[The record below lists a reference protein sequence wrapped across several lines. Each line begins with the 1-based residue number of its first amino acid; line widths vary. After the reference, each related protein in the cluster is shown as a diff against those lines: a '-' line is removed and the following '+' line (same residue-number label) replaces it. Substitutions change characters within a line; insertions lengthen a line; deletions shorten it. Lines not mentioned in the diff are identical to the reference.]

1 MLESK
6 NKKYKKM
13 KQIICF
19 QELGEMVQPAEDS
32 IVVISNG
39 LSISGEM
46 VGVGGNK
53 FVRQFLMRLLEDL
66 GFGVDSVAIT
76 SMDLKFSNKGY
87 NFMSITLSSVEAVE
101 RILSISHHPQLG
113 GKRVYIKPALF
124 QPRRNMSR
132 PVGKA
137 KTSQQR
143 THRHSND
150 KQSKPKNNVIFNFN
164 EDFPEMRQRQN
175 KW

>member
-1 MLESK
+1 
-6 NKKYKKM
+6 M

-66 GFGVDSVAIT
+66 GFGDTVAIT

-87 NFMSITLSSVEAVE
+87 NFMSITLSSVEAVD
-101 RILSISHHPQLG
+101 RILSISHPPQLG

-137 KTSQQR
+137 KTNQR
-143 THRHSND
+143 TRHSND
-150 KQSKPKNNVIFNFN
+150 KQQKPKSAMFNFN
-164 EDFPEMRQRQN
+164 EDFPEMRQRHH

>member
-1 MLESK
+1 
-6 NKKYKKM
+6 M
-13 KQIICF
+13 KQIVCF

-32 IVVISNG
+32 IVVISNC
-39 LSISGEM
+39 LSVSGEM

-53 FVRQFLMRLLEDL
+53 SVRQFLMRLLDDL
-66 GFGVDSVAIT
+66 GFGNTVAIT

-87 NFMSITLSSVEAVE
+87 NFMSITLSSVEAVD
-101 RILSISHHPQLG
+101 RILSINNPPQLG

-137 KTSQQR
+137 KTNHR
-143 THRHSND
+143 PRHSNERH
-150 KQSKPKNNVIFNFN
+150 QKPKNAMFNFN
-164 EDFPEMRQRQN
+164 EDFPEMRKRQN

>member
-1 MLESK
+1 MNSE
-6 NKKYKKM
+6 NQQNRKM

-19 QELGEMVQPAEDS
+19 QEPGEMVQPAEDS

-53 FVRQFLMRLLEDL
+53 HVRQFLIKLLHDL
-66 GFGVDSVAIT
+66 GLDNVTIT

-87 NFMSITLSSVEAVE
+87 NFMSITLSSIDAVDQ
-101 RILSISHHPQLG
+101 ILAISNPPLLG

-124 QPRRNMSR
+124 QPRRNMNR

-137 KTSQQR
+137 KPNNQR
-143 THRHSND
+143 GRPV
-150 KQSKPKNNVIFNFN
+150 KPRQKMFDLN
-164 EDFPEMRQRQN
+164 EDFPEMRRRQN

>member
-1 MLESK
+1 
-6 NKKYKKM
+6 M

-39 LSISGEM
+39 LSVSGEM

-53 FVRQFLMRLLEDL
+53 HVRQFLRQLLSDL
-66 GFGVDSVAIT
+66 GYGESVAIT

-87 NFMSITLSSVEAVE
+87 NFMSITLSSVEAVD
-101 RILSISHHPQLG
+101 RILSISHPPQLG

-137 KTSQQR
+137 KANQR
-143 THRHSND
+143 TRHTPNV
-150 KQSKPKNNVIFNFN
+150 KNQSKPKSAMFNFN
-164 EDFPEMRQRQN
+164 EDFPEMRHRQN

>member
-1 MLESK
+1 
-6 NKKYKKM
+6 M

-39 LSISGEM
+39 LSVSGEM

-53 FVRQFLMRLLEDL
+53 HVRLFFRQLLNSL
-66 GFGVDSVAIT
+66 GFVGESVRIT
-76 SMDLKFSNKGY
+76 SMDLKFSKKGY
-87 NFMSITLSSVEAVE
+87 NFMSITLSSVEAVD
-101 RILSISHHPQLG
+101 RILSISHPPQLG

-137 KTSQQR
+137 KTNQQR
-143 THRHSND
+143 TTRHTNV
-150 KQSKPKNNVIFNFN
+150 KQTLKPTNNAIFNLN
-164 EDFPEMRQRQN
+164 EDFPEMRRQRQN